1 MGLTGATARAR
12 QHACPSSCLSIPAFG
27 YYAVAGVF
35 LRSAAPLPRSAGQGR
50 RKKTANA
57 CGEQSAA
64 REAGPAVAER
74 HLRPLRKLSR
84 AKPHLWRSGPAAAA
98 RSTRTVLIAERR
110 RRRRQ
115 LVERTGSAWNTSIVE
130 FLEELMFVADR

>member
-1 MGLTGATARAR
+1 MISRTSVGLTGPRAAQK

-50 RKKTANA
+50 RKKAANA
-57 CGEQSAA
+57 CGERSAT

-74 HLRPLRKLSR
+74 HPRPLRKLSR
-84 AKPHLWRSGPAAAA
+84 AKPHLWRSGRAAAA
-98 RSTRTVLIAERR
+98 RSTRTVLIRGRR
-110 RRRRQ
+110 RRRRRN
-115 LVERTGSAWNTSIVE
+115 LELTDESWNTWTVGY
-130 FLEELMFVADR
+130 